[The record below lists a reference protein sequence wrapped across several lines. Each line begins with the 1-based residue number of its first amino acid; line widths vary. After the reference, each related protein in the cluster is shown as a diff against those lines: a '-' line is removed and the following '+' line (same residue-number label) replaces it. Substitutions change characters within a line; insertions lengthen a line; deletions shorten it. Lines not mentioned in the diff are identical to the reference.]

1 MAFLTRVPVAA
12 LCVVLLSAGVGARAE
27 ETASSQKMRFTF
39 MPGDSHVISHR
50 TSASRDT
57 ALIAYEVIPKVAVT
71 TGGDFAFFGFRF
83 MPAELRIGMFG
94 MFEFSTVDPARA
106 NFLTVPS
113 GPYVWRGLLGYSMAL
128 ALPRAARRAFG
139 EGADFEISAAFRHE
153 SEHTIDG
160 GGDDPTRFDGVPHIG
175 DFGMLDV
182 ALQKSVGPFDVGAR
196 AQNKFFLPSYDSYAF
211 GPGGDLFFQWRALP
225 MLYPFI
231 SVFGE
236 YVFGKERPEDAP
248 PVSDLFLVR
257 WLAGIVFPGAAAD
270 VQIYFSAEYGNEKG
284 ILAAETGFRYGW
296 GIRVAPFKAALFRKP
311 PPEPTSPGR

>member
-1 MAFLTRVPVAA
+1 
-12 LCVVLLSAGVGARAE
+12 
-27 ETASSQKMRFTF
+27 

-182 ALQKSVGPFDVGAR
+182 ALQKSVGPFRRGGAGAEQVFPSLLR
-196 AQNKFFLPSYDSYAF
+196 QLCLRTGRRPFFSVARPPDALSLHLRFRRIRFRQGA
-211 GPGGDLFFQWRALP
+211 PGGRAAGFRPLPGSLARRHCLSRRRRGRSNLFFRRIRQRKGNPRRRDRLSLRLGHPRRPVQSGA
-225 MLYPFI
+225 
-231 SVFGE
+231 VFAN
-236 YVFGKERPEDAP
+236 RPQNRP
-248 PVSDLFLVR
+248 H
-257 WLAGIVFPGAAAD
+257 
-270 VQIYFSAEYGNEKG
+270 
-284 ILAAETGFRYGW
+284 
-296 GIRVAPFKAALFRKP
+296 
-311 PPEPTSPGR
+311 PGR